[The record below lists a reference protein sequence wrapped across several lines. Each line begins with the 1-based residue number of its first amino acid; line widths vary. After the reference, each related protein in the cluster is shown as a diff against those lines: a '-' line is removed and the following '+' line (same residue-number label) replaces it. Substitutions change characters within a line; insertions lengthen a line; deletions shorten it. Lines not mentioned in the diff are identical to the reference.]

1 MSERSAWIVGEALI
15 DLVPDELGV
24 RYPIVG
30 GGPANTAKAL
40 AKLGVK
46 TSFIGGISNDEYGK
60 QIRNELLESSA
71 DLSLSLTSDLPT
83 ATAKVTLNNSGAA
96 TYEFTLENTATF
108 DFSDSWLP
116 TGTPT
121 VLHCG
126 TLGTLIEP
134 GASHLF
140 EWARSIKAPKIYDP
154 NIRPSVLSDRKK
166 YLASVEKWISICDVV
181 KMSEEDFSWLYDGE
195 IEPADLLK
203 LGPSLVVITQG
214 ESGIV
219 GFHDTDFAAVPGVK
233 VKVVDTVGAGDTVGA
248 ILVEAIHRCGV
259 QATLEDLE
267 NVLNRAAKAAAI
279 TCSRAGAKPPT
290 REELEA
296 F

>member
-15 DLVPDELGV
+15 DLVPNEIGV
-24 RYPIVG
+24 RHPIVG
-30 GGPANTAKAL
+30 GGPANTARAL
-40 AKLGVK
+40 TKLGVK
-46 TSFIGGISNDEYGK
+46 ASFIGGISNDEYGK
-60 QIRNELLESSA
+60 KIRIELLESSA
-71 DLSLSLTSDLPT
+71 DLSLSLSSDLPT
-83 ATAKVTLNNSGAA
+83 ATAKVTLDNSGAA
-96 TYEFTLENTATF
+96 TYEFKLDNTATF
-108 DFSDSWLP
+108 DFRNTWLP

-134 GASHLF
+134 GASQMF
-140 EWARSIKAPKIYDP
+140 EWAKSIQAPKIYDP
-154 NIRPSVLSDRKK
+154 NIRPSVLSNRKK

-181 KMSEEDFSWLYDGE
+181 KMSEEDFSWLYNGE
-195 IEPADLLK
+195 IEPAEILK
-203 LGPSLVVITQG
+203 LGPSLVVMTQG

-219 GFHDTDFAAVPGVK
+219 GFHDTEVITVPVVE

-248 ILVEAIHRCGV
+248 ILAEAIHRCGV